1 MNNFEIGRKPI
12 SKSEI
17 RNLKMDCPSR
27 AIFGRG
33 PIPELFESNFG
44 LRISDLRWAFV
55 QFRNS
60 LFELFLP
67 AILWVIRIG
76 SAEEQPLTIFEG
88 DVGAIRSILTI
99 LRAIAFNRDL
109 SSGQQRF
116 LSEAAPE
123 QDIRAAAF
131 HHPRD
136 NFAFRPRYVHV
147 NPSVRID
154 PFHLL
159 NFALKFHGLIDVK
172 LGRKSVVCP
181 HSRSE

>member
-27 AIFGRG
+27 AIFGGG
-33 PIPELFESNFG
+33 PIPELFASN
-44 LRISDLRWAFV
+44 
-55 QFRNS
+55 

-76 SAEEQPLTIFEG
+76 SAEEESLTVLEG

-99 LRAIAFNRDL
+99 LRAIAFNCDL

-123 QDIRAAAF
+123 QDIRTAAF

-136 NFAFRPRYVHV
+136 DFAFRPRDVHV

-181 HSRSE
+181 RSRSE